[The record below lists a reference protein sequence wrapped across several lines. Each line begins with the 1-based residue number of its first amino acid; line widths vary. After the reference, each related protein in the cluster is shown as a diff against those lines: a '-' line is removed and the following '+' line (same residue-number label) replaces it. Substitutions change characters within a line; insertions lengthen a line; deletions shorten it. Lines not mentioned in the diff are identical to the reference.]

1 MMKVY
6 KIADNVITSLGFTT
20 EENYL
25 SMLDKRSGIRQHS
38 TSLKEPASLYMSLV
52 DEALLQSQWQPL
64 ENGALYTRFEKMVIL
79 SVSKALQETTIAPSS
94 SDTLFILSTT
104 KGNINLI
111 NPSYPHAFD
120 SERLHLWKSAQVIA
134 QYFQNPNTPLVVST
148 ACISGVSALITGKR
162 LIESGAYKNVIVCG
176 ADEVSDF
183 VIAGF
188 NCLKALSPQPC
199 RPYDEEHAGLN
210 LGEGA
215 ATMVLSSET
224 PSTSSQIVL
233 KAGVTSND
241 ANHISGPSRTG
252 EGLYRAIFQTLQD
265 VATDDIAFC
274 NAHGTAT
281 IFNDDMESI
290 AFHRAAL
297 SQVPFSGFKGY
308 FGHTLG
314 AAGLIETVLSA
325 HALEKNLLP
334 ATMGYQQQG
343 TPQSLAITTEN
354 LAITK
359 RYALK
364 TASGFGGCNA
374 AILLER
380 GTENGERDTENGRTV
395 HGTRRTVNGRMG
407 IGKCCSISNAPVFR
421 APCTVHRV
429 PFSRITNSSIA
440 VNDEVSPA
448 PVAPFAESFL
458 IDIYRKMQLSYPK
471 FFKMDDLC
479 KLAIL
484 SIELLMQK
492 AGLTQEELEQE
503 TALVVFNSSS
513 SVNVDKAFQ
522 ESMSDLPS
530 PSLFVYTLP
539 NVMLGEICI
548 KYKIHGENFLYI
560 AEKFDQDQILNII
573 QTIDQEQ
580 KKKYYIAGYV
590 DCSGGD
596 VEATFMLVK
605 G

>member
-25 SMLDKRSGIRQHS
+25 SMLDNRSGVKQHS
-38 TSLKEPASLYMSLV
+38 TSLKEPTSLYMSLV
-52 DEALLQSQWQPL
+52 DETLLQSQWQPL
-64 ENGALYTRFEKMVIL
+64 ENGTPYTRFEKMVIL
-79 SVSKALQETTIAPSS
+79 SVSKALQDTTIAPSS

-111 NPSYPHAFD
+111 NPNYPHAFD
-120 SERLHLWKSAQVIA
+120 SERLHLWKSAQMIA

-162 LIESGAYKNVIVCG
+162 LIESGACKNVIVCG

-215 ATMVLSSET
+215 ATMILSSET
-224 PSTSSQIVL
+224 PNTSSQIVL

-252 EGLYRAIFQTLQD
+252 EGLYRAITQTLQG
-265 VATDDIAFC
+265 VSADDIAFC

-325 HALEKNLLP
+325 HALEKNLLDRK
-334 ATMGYQQQG
+334 
-343 TPQSLAITTEN
+343 S
-354 LAITK
+354 
-359 RYALK
+359 
-364 TASGFGGCNA
+364 
-374 AILLER
+374 
-380 GTENGERDTENGRTV
+380 
-395 HGTRRTVNGRMG
+395 TRL
-407 IGKCCSISNAPVFR
+407 
-421 APCTVHRV
+421 
-429 PFSRITNSSIA
+429 NSS
-440 VNDEVSPA
+440 
-448 PVAPFAESFL
+448 
-458 IDIYRKMQLSYPK
+458 
-471 FFKMDDLC
+471 
-479 KLAIL
+479 
-484 SIELLMQK
+484 
-492 AGLTQEELEQE
+492 
-503 TALVVFNSSS
+503 
-513 SVNVDKAFQ
+513 
-522 ESMSDLPS
+522 
-530 PSLFVYTLP
+530 
-539 NVMLGEICI
+539 
-548 KYKIHGENFLYI
+548 H
-560 AEKFDQDQILNII
+560 
-573 QTIDQEQ
+573 
-580 KKKYYIAGYV
+580 
-590 DCSGGD
+590 
-596 VEATFMLVK
+596 
-605 G
+605 